1 MRRRFF
7 VMILIL
13 ARLVGP
19 VHGAEDY
26 IKWVDFNVSYE
37 AMDKALALDIRSQ
50 EQDMPVS
57 WIDLLALA
65 ACRTGGKVT
74 GKSVEQAYQDLQTGQ
89 SPQELLGELFK
100 YYSYYHQAYDAALG
114 GLVGNYAILVEDDRG
129 EKIWK
134 ASYGLKAFSPIAAGY
149 GYSHCDDFGVGRSYG
164 FARKHLGNDLMGA
177 LGTPIV
183 AVEAGTVEAMGW
195 NQYGGWRVGI
205 RSLDHRRYYYYA
217 HLQKDTPFAPG
228 LQEGDLVQAGQVIG
242 FMGRSGYSTH
252 ENVNNIETV
261 HLHFGL
267 ELIFDES
274 QKECNSEIWIDVYQ
288 IVRLLSRHRSSVVK
302 AADGTWQRVYAYRDL
317 DAEDWECPQ
326 GS

>member
-13 ARLVGP
+13 ALLVGP

-149 GYSHCDDFGVGRSYG
+149 GYSHCDDFGVGRSY
-164 FARKHLGNDLMGA
+164 A
-177 LGTPIV
+177 LPGSIW
-183 AVEAGTVEAMGW
+183 AM
-195 NQYGGWRVGI
+195 
-205 RSLDHRRYYYYA
+205 
-217 HLQKDTPFAPG
+217 T
-228 LQEGDLVQAGQVIG
+228 
-242 FMGRSGYSTH
+242 
-252 ENVNNIETV
+252 
-261 HLHFGL
+261 
-267 ELIFDES
+267 
-274 QKECNSEIWIDVYQ
+274 
-288 IVRLLSRHRSSVVK
+288 
-302 AADGTWQRVYAYRDL
+302 
-317 DAEDWECPQ
+317 
-326 GS
+326 

>member
-13 ARLVGP
+13 ALLVGP
-19 VHGAEDY
+19 VYGAEDY

-129 EKIWK
+129 RRFGKPPT
-134 ASYGLKAFSPIAAGY
+134 ASRPFRPLPPATATA
-149 GYSHCDDFGVGRSYG
+149 
-164 FARKHLGNDLMGA
+164 
-177 LGTPIV
+177 IV
-183 AVEAGTVEAMGW
+183 MTSA
-195 NQYGGWRVGI
+195 
-205 RSLDHRRYYYYA
+205 
-217 HLQKDTPFAPG
+217 
-228 LQEGDLVQAGQVIG
+228 
-242 FMGRSGYSTH
+242 
-252 ENVNNIETV
+252 
-261 HLHFGL
+261 
-267 ELIFDES
+267 
-274 QKECNSEIWIDVYQ
+274 
-288 IVRLLSRHRSSVVK
+288 
-302 AADGTWQRVYAYRDL
+302 
-317 DAEDWECPQ
+317 
-326 GS
+326 

>member
-7 VMILIL
+7 IMILIL
-13 ARLVGP
+13 ALLVGP

-74 GKSVEQAYQDLQTGQ
+74 GKPVEQAYQDLQTGQ

-114 GLVGNYAILVEDDRG
+114 G
-129 EKIWK
+129 KIGK

-242 FMGRSGYSTH
+242 FMGRTGYSTH

>member
-7 VMILIL
+7 IMILIL
-13 ARLVGP
+13 ALLVGP

-74 GKSVEQAYQDLQTGQ
+74 GKPVEQAYQDLQTGQ

-183 AVEAGTVEAMGW
+183 AVEAGTVEAISMAA
-195 NQYGGWRVGI
+195 GGWESDLWTTGGTITMPTCKRTRPSPRGC
-205 RSLDHRRYYYYA
+205 RREIWSR
-217 HLQKDTPFAPG
+217 L
-228 LQEGDLVQAGQVIG
+228 
-242 FMGRSGYSTH
+242 GRSSA
-252 ENVNNIETV
+252 
-261 HLHFGL
+261 L
-267 ELIFDES
+267 
-274 QKECNSEIWIDVYQ
+274 W
-288 IVRLLSRHRSSVVK
+288 
-302 AADGTWQRVYAYRDL
+302 
-317 DAEDWECPQ
+317 DARGIPHMKT
-326 GS
+326 SIT